1 MKTSEEG
8 LALIKA
14 HEGLRLKAYPDPGTG
29 GEPFTVGYG
38 TTSAAGVGKI
48 TRGMTITK
56 VQAESMLVRSLEAY
70 EKGVLAA
77 LTRTPTQNQF
87 DAMVSLAYNIG
98 VPRFQKSSVVR
109 FHNAGFHD
117 KAAAAFLMWTKSG
130 KGAKRR
136 VLPGLVKRR
145 NAEHDLYLKPD
156 KAASATPAGT
166 PKAP

>member
-1 MKTSEEG
+1 MKTSPEG
-8 LALIKA
+8 IEIIKE

-29 GEPFTVGYG
+29 GEPWTIGYG
-38 TTSAAGVGKI
+38 TTSSAGVGKI

-77 LTRTPTQNQF
+77 LTRPPTQHQM
-87 DAMVSLAYNIG
+87 DAMVGLAYNIG

-117 KAAAAFLMWTKSG
+117 KAAAAFLMWTKAAG
-130 KGAKRR
+130 KQ
-136 VLPGLVKRR
+136 LPGLVKRR

-156 KAASATPAGT
+156 KAASATPAGN